1 MLNFFNFGKIYFIFR
16 FKFLYVQEIF
26 LVECKS
32 VVLLLVQDDFGGVIV
47 LVWLIV
53 QYFLFGLI
61 GVVVDISNI
70 QLNMVG
76 MCDLDY
82 IFFEK
87 VFLIVNL
94 LILLKI

>member
-1 MLNFFNFGKIYFIFR
+1 MLNLFNFGKIF
-16 FKFLYVQEIF
+16 FLYLDLNFDMCRKFF

-87 VFLIVNL
+87 VFFLWMD
-94 LILLKI
+94 